1 MTFVCDA
8 MLGKLAKYLRMLGLD
23 TVFITK
29 TDYLNNF
36 KNEPEKPIFLT
47 RRSIGSM
54 PYDTCISIKSE
65 HVDEQLREI
74 RDLIKPFI
82 HEDMLMSRCIR
93 CNMPLDDA
101 KKIEIEQFVP
111 EYVFHH
117 YDKFKACPSCKKVY
131 WKGSH
136 TEHMTEWMEEFLKP
150 EKEKQ

>member
-1 MTFVCDA
+1 MKFVCDA
-8 MLGKLAKYLRMLGLD
+8 MLGKLARYLRMLGIDAPYIHNIEHL
-23 TVFITK
+23 K
-29 TDYLNNF
+29 SC

-47 RRSIGSM
+47 RRLIGSV
-54 PYDTCISIKSE
+54 PYDICFSIKSE
-65 HVDEQLREI
+65 HVEEQLREI

-93 CNMPLDDA
+93 CNMPLDDV

-111 EYVFHH
+111 EHIFHN

-136 TEHMTEWMEEFLKP
+136 TEHMMGWI
-150 EKEKQ
+150 EKLLADN